1 MTDPKDPT
9 DPAEPVTPARP
20 PRVAPVPF
28 DQDPGRTLIRLDALG
43 TALFVAV
50 SLVASLTDA
59 DAVQVANLAVS
70 GILFLAGS
78 VAFTVGFLRAAGRSR
93 TEDVDI
99 AGVVYLTGSAP
110 RPVRRLLLG
119 LWFVQIG
126 VAAATVFTVAPPF
139 GVMAPVW
146 GIGLITAWGA
156 RYGAFPPKPPEDRF
170 GRRSAPQ

>member
-1 MTDPKDPT
+1 MTEPEARP
-9 DPAEPVTPARP
+9 EPVRRIP
-20 PRVAPVPF
+20 PVPF
-28 DQDPGRTLIRLDALG
+28 DEDPGRPLVVLDVVG
-43 TALFVAV
+43 TALFAVV
-50 SLVASLTDA
+50 SLVASLSDQ

-70 GILFLAGS
+70 GVLFLGGS
-78 VAFTVGFLRAAGRSR
+78 VAFTVGFLRAAARSR

-110 RPVRRLLLG
+110 RSSRRLFLG
-119 LWFVQIG
+119 LWFAQIG

-156 RYGAFPPKPPEDRF
+156 RYGAFPPRPVEDRL